1 MPTTAGIA
9 LAVAGAGLVASGAGT
24 YMSYRGQKKA
34 AEAQAQ
40 QQALSVRRSRRQA
53 IREAQIRRAQTTAVT
68 GAAGGLTGSGYAGGI
83 GSLGSQLAT
92 NFGFGT
98 QMSGLS
104 SVVNQ
109 GMQQA
114 GVGSAISSI
123 GNLATQ
129 AGLAFYSPTPT
140 GTQAPKPQPQGVGS
154 YYNFRPM
161 G

>member
-1 MPTTAGIA
+1 MVATAA
-9 LAVAGAGLVASGAGT
+9 LIVAGVGLALGAAGT
-24 YMSYRGQKKA
+24 YTSYKGQKKA
-34 AEAQAQ
+34 AEAQAK

-53 IREAQIRRAQTTAVT
+53 IREAQIRRAQATAVT

-104 SVVNQ
+104 SLANQ

-114 GVGSAISSI
+114 GIGSAISSI

-129 AGLAFYSPTPT
+129 AGLALTP
-140 GTQAPKPQPQGVGS
+140 APKPQPQGVGS

>member
-1 MPTTAGIA
+1 MAIATTTA
-9 LAVAGAGLVASGAGT
+9 LAIAGAGLALSAAGT

-34 AEAQAQ
+34 ADAQAQ

-104 SVVNQ
+104 SLVNQ

-129 AGLAFYSPTPT
+129 AGLAFYKPTPT
-140 GTQAPKPQPQGVGS
+140 ETPAPKPQGFDAYSFSNLRLG
-154 YYNFRPM
+154 
-161 G
+161 

>member
-1 MPTTAGIA
+1 M
-9 LAVAGAGLVASGAGT
+9 AVAAIAIGLGLNAAGT
-24 YMSYRGQKKA
+24 FMSYRGQKKA

-53 IREAQIRRAQTTAVT
+53 IREAQIRRAQTTAVA

-104 SVVNQ
+104 SVVNR

-114 GVGSAISSI
+114 GLGSAVTSI

-129 AGLAFYSPTPT
+129 AGLAFSSPTSSAT
-140 GTQAPKPQPQGVGS
+140 EDFGRTTTNKAPIPVP
-154 YYNFRPM
+154 RPI
-161 G
+161 

>member
-1 MPTTAGIA
+1 MVA
-9 LAVAGAGLVASGAGT
+9 LAIAGAGLALSAAGT
-24 YMSYRGQKKA
+24 HMSYRGQKKA

-98 QMSGLS
+98 QMSWLS
-104 SVVNQ
+104 SLVNQ

-114 GVGSAISSI
+114 GLGSAISSI
-123 GNLATQ
+123 GSLATQ
-129 AGLAFYSPTPT
+129 TGLAFYKPTPT
-140 GTQAPKPQPQGVGS
+140 ETRSGGYTQGGMTA
-154 YYNFRPM
+154 FRSDM
-161 G
+161 GGLLGPI

>member
-1 MPTTAGIA
+1 MPVGTTTALVI
-9 LAVAGAGLVASGAGT
+9 AGAGLALSAGGT

-104 SVVNQ
+104 SLVNQ

-114 GVGSAISSI
+114 GLGSAVTSI

-129 AGLAFYSPTPT
+129 TGLAFYKPTPT
-140 GTQAPKPQPQGVGS
+140 EDFGRTTTNKAPIPVP
-154 YYNFRPM
+154 RPI
-161 G
+161 